1 MNVTVYY
8 EYLNEN
14 INTPLSFPY
23 SFLVERAVVGL
34 LRLAIRLIRREDIS
48 SQILIT
54 LRILLMMHPKVLLS
68 CSKQISYGL
77 HELVRTN
84 ASDIHYSRD
93 WITILT
99 ILQVVGAG
107 ANPPIVK
114 PGPCLTMVSGDLY
127 ALQGGVAAGG
137 PIAEER
143 VDTETGEVY
152 QTAAHIDRGLL
163 IFLFFFS
170 FLFCTLECLIF
181 FVLVLYE
188 RFLNNI
194 IFFHIVTL
202 LGYFKLFLSLDCLG
216 GFNKCFISFVDIYN
230 KQDIVQYLNILNTL
244 NILRF
249 MLPLLIA
256 VY

>member
-1 MNVTVYY
+1 MH
-8 EYLNEN
+8 
-14 INTPLSFPY
+14 FPF

-127 ALQGGVAAGG
+127 ALQGGAAAAASGG
-137 PIAEER
+137 SIAEER

-152 QTAAHIDRGLL
+152 QTAAHIDRGL
-163 IFLFFFS
+163 
-170 FLFCTLECLIF
+170 FLFC
-181 FVLVLYE
+181 
-188 RFLNNI
+188 
-194 IFFHIVTL
+194 
-202 LGYFKLFLSLDCLG
+202 
-216 GFNKCFISFVDIYN
+216 
-230 KQDIVQYLNILNTL
+230 
-244 NILRF
+244 
-249 MLPLLIA
+249 
-256 VY
+256 

>member
-1 MNVTVYY
+1 MS
-8 EYLNEN
+8 L
-14 INTPLSFPY
+14 LL

-127 ALQGGVAAGG
+127 ALQGGAAVVGG
-137 PIAEER
+137 TIAEER

-152 QTAAHIDRGLL
+152 QTAAHIDRGLFF
-163 IFLFFFS
+163 FLF
-170 FLFCTLECLIF
+170 LIW
-181 FVLVLYE
+181 
-188 RFLNNI
+188 
-194 IFFHIVTL
+194 
-202 LGYFKLFLSLDCLG
+202 
-216 GFNKCFISFVDIYN
+216 
-230 KQDIVQYLNILNTL
+230 
-244 NILRF
+244 
-249 MLPLLIA
+249 
-256 VY
+256 